1 MTDVF
6 EMMSRKSIESP
17 MSLCNSV
24 NLGATPCKRNTV
36 SQSDTE
42 EAQRAMEKNFDQT
55 NYHFYVHHLKGYMKT
70 FTAALVFF
78 FLILGTVPVAAQG
91 SGYKVV
97 DNVKIGGDGG
107 WDYLNC
113 DAAAHRLY
121 ISRGTHV
128 QVFDMQSKTVIGDI
142 PNTMGVH
149 GIALAQEFG
158 RGYTSNGRDSS

>member
-1 MTDVF
+1 
-6 EMMSRKSIESP
+6 
-17 MSLCNSV
+17 
-24 NLGATPCKRNTV
+24 
-36 SQSDTE
+36 
-42 EAQRAMEKNFDQT
+42 
-55 NYHFYVHHLKGYMKT
+55 MKT

-78 FLILGTVPVAAQG
+78 LLILGSSPSSAQG

-128 QVFDMQSKTVIGDI
+128 QVFDTQSKTVIGDI
-142 PNTMGVH
+142 PNTIGVH

-158 RGYTSNGRDSS
+158 RGYTSNGRDSSVTVFDLATLKTTQSDQNASEQSRCNLLRSVFPSSLHFQREKLERNGNRCSNGFHRRVSCSRRKA

>member
-1 MTDVF
+1 
-6 EMMSRKSIESP
+6 
-17 MSLCNSV
+17 
-24 NLGATPCKRNTV
+24 
-36 SQSDTE
+36 
-42 EAQRAMEKNFDQT
+42 
-55 NYHFYVHHLKGYMKT
+55 MKT
-70 FTAALVFF
+70 SIVVFVSFLVVF
-78 FLILGTVPVAAQG
+78 GSSPVAAQG

-128 QVFDMQSKTVIGDI
+128 QVFDTQSKTIVGDI
-142 PNTMGVH
+142 PNTTGVH

-158 RGYTSNGRDSS
+158 RGYTSNGRDSSADGVRPCNA

>member
-55 NYHFYVHHLKGYMKT
+55 NYYICVHHLKGLYEN
-70 FTAALVFF
+70 
-78 FLILGTVPVAAQG
+78 IYSGTCYLFSYPWDRV
-91 SGYKVV
+91 
-97 DNVKIGGDGG
+97 GDGTG
-107 WDYLNC
+107 F
-113 DAAAHRLY
+113 R
-121 ISRGTHV
+121 V
-128 QVFDMQSKTVIGDI
+128 
-142 PNTMGVH
+142 
-149 GIALAQEFG
+149 
-158 RGYTSNGRDSS
+158 